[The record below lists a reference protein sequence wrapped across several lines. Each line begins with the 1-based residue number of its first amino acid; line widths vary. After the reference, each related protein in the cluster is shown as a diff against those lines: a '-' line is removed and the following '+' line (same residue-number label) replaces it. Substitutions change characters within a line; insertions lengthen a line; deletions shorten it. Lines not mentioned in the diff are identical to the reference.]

1 MAKNKKKEKK
11 QLANIQKGARR
22 EWFIENNIPIHKEKV
37 YKDKKNTY
45 NRQKSKRIDID

>member
-1 MAKNKKKEKK
+1 MAKNKITKEE
-11 QLANIQKGARR
+11 QANMQKASRR

-45 NRQKSKRIDID
+45 NRQKSKKIDME

>member
-1 MAKNKKKEKK
+1 MAKNKITQK
-11 QLANIQKGARR
+11 QVNKMQKASRR

-45 NRQKSKRIDID
+45 NRQKSKKIDID